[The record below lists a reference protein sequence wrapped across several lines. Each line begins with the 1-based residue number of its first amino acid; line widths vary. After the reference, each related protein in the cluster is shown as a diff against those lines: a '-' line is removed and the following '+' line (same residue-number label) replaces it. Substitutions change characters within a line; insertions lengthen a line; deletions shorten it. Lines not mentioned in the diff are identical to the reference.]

1 MRTLTILAAAAV
13 LMAAPAFAQDLAT
26 GDAIKAAVSG
36 NTIQGSMTSSGPYA
50 EFYAEDGTVKGD
62 GYTAVWAIVGDTM
75 CWTYEGAEQD
85 CWGVKINADQVTWIK
100 DGAEGGTGTIVAGNV
115 NNF

>member
-1 MRTLTILAAAAV
+1 MRTLTILAAV
-13 LMAAPAFAQDLAT
+13 LLAAPAFAQDLAT

-36 NTIQGSMTSSGPYA
+36 NTIQGSMTRSGPY
-50 EFYAEDGTVKGD
+50 
-62 GYTAVWAIVGDTM
+62 TM

-85 CWGVKINADQVTWIK
+85 CWGVKIAADQVTWIK

>member
-1 MRTLTILAAAAV
+1 MRTLPLLSAV
-13 LMAAPAFAQDLAT
+13 LFALPAFAQDLAT
-26 GDAIKAAVSG
+26 GEAIKAAVSG

-50 EFYAEDGTVKGD
+50 EFYAEDGTIKGD
-62 GYTAVWAIVGDTM
+62 GYTAAWSIDGDTM
-75 CWTYEGAEQD
+75 CFTYEGAEPD
-85 CWGVKINADQVTWIK
+85 CWGVRINADQVVWIK

>member
-1 MRTLTILAAAAV
+1 MRTLTILAAV
-13 LMAAPAFAQDLAT
+13 LLAAPALAQDLAT

-85 CWGVKINADQVTWIK
+85 CWGVKIAADQVTWIK
-100 DGAEGGTGTIVAGNV
+100 DGAEGGTGTIVAGNA

>member
-1 MRTLTILAAAAV
+1 MRTLTILAAV
-13 LMAAPAFAQDLAT
+13 LLAAPSFALDLAT

-62 GYTAVWAIVGDTM
+62 GYTAD
-75 CWTYEGAEQD
+75 
-85 CWGVKINADQVTWIK
+85 
-100 DGAEGGTGTIVAGNV
+100 
-115 NNF
+115 

>member
-1 MRTLTILAAAAV
+1 MRTLTILATV
-13 LMAAPAFAQDLAT
+13 LLAAPAFAQDLAT

-62 GYTAVWAIVGDTM
+62 GYTAVWCFVDDSHGVLSAEDGNINI
-75 CWTYEGAEQD
+75 CQIKSGAPR
-85 CWGVKINADQVTWIK
+85 
-100 DGAEGGTGTIVAGNV
+100 
-115 NNF
+115 